1 MRFIFKNPEEIVDER
16 SLFVNNVCKLI
27 YNSVELVSE
36 RPKDFNILFEKIEI
50 FLHGFEQNIY
60 NFYELIETEI
70 PLVALYNL
78 RDKTEAME
86 NYGLTEQQ
94 YSDSYQQSI
103 YCCILY
109 YRQSNNLINI

>member
-1 MRFIFKNPEEIVDER
+1 MNFIFKNPEELKDER
-16 SLFVNNVCKLI
+16 SLFINNVCKLI

-36 RPKDFNILFEKIEI
+36 KPKDFNGLFEKIKP
-50 FLHGFEQNIY
+50 FNSGFENNIR
-60 NFYELIETEI
+60 NFYELVETEI
-70 PLVALYNL
+70 PLIALYNL

-86 NYGLTEQQ
+86 NYNLNEQE
-94 YSDSYQQSI
+94 YSDSYQQSL